1 MRIGFFAATAGL
13 ALLAACNQSN
23 SGAPK
28 ENANASAPTG
38 DFQVRINLAPVD
50 KAKAAAVMHER
61 HEGMETIGKT
71 TKAIHREFDAAS
83 PDMAVI
89 KSSAAKIADLSVKAS
104 NWFQAG
110 TGPDVGKTGAKPAI
124 WQRPDDFTAK
134 LTGFQRAAK
143 GFAAVSAGGDAA
155 AAKTAYGELGK
166 TCKSCHDTYR
176 KEMKH

>member
-1 MRIGFFAATAGL
+1 MRIGLTAAAASL

-23 SGAPK
+23 PAAPK
-28 ENANASAPTG
+28 DEAETSAPTA
-38 DFQVRINLAPVD
+38 DFQARVNLAPVD

-71 TKAIHREFDAAS
+71 NKIIHREFDASA

-89 KSSAAKIADLSVKAS
+89 KTSAARIGDLSVKAS

-124 WQRPDDFTAK
+124 WQHPDDFTAK
-134 LTGFQRAAK
+134 LTAFQRAAK
-143 GFAAVSAGGDAA
+143 AFATISANGDVA
-155 AAKTAYGELGK
+155 AAKAAYGDLGK
-166 TCKSCHDTYR
+166 TCKSCHDSYR
-176 KEMKH
+176 AEMKH